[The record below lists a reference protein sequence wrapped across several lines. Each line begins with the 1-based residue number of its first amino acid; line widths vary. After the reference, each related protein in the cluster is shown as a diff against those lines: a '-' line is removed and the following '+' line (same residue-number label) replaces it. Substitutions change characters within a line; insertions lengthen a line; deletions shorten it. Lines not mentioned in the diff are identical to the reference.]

1 MKRYI
6 IFGLLDLFF
15 LTGFIL
21 LFNEIKN
28 DLFWL
33 IVMILII
40 IFLAIWTILA
50 YKNEK

>member
-6 IFGLLDLFF
+6 IFGLMELFF
-15 LTGFIL
+15 LISFIL
-21 LFNEIKN
+21 LFDEIKT
-28 DLFWL
+28 DIDEL